1 MKCINVY
8 FPYISGIT
16 CCQVQLR
23 SPRGFTTTR
32 DSRNSV
38 TLAWDGIHRATINTT
53 DANSATVAGHE
64 FSERMGSSHC
74 VDVNISHQFFF
85 WGGVYIKRHSI
96 SIFLG
101 GCILK
106 VGGFPKDSHWSF
118 RWFMSCTRT
127 CFYLYLVVFCRGVV
141 KADKDWLKSH
151 QQINCTQICPPQ
163 VSLFSTTSSI
173 TCHYATYDASNAYQ
187 RGDRVTWTFTIPS
200 LYDGSI
206 HRASLPTD
214 GHQPGTSN
222 SGVYLATL
230 RCERNRAGSAGYID
244 VWVIKWKSQERYSM
258 IKLATPKLEAFVY
271 VPNS

>member
-1 MKCINVY
+1 MYIFHIFLASPAARYSSVPHEASPLRGTPGTQSPLRGMGSIEPPSTPQMPIRPQLLGMSFQKGWGRHTVWCGCV
-8 FPYISGIT
+8 YISP
-16 CCQVQLR
+16 V
-23 SPRGFTTTR
+23 
-32 DSRNSV
+32 
-38 TLAWDGIHRATINTT
+38 
-53 DANSATVAGHE
+53 
-64 FSERMGSSHC
+64 
-74 VDVNISHQFFF
+74 FF
-85 WGGVYIKRHSI
+85 GVVVCIYIYIKRHSV
-96 SIFLG
+96 SNFFW

-106 VGGFPKDSHWSF
+106 VVVFPKDSHWSF

-127 CFYLYLVVFCRGVV
+127 CFYLYLVAFCRGVV

-244 VWVIKWKSQERYSM
+244 GWAIKYKSQERYDKIGNTQIRS
-258 IKLATPKLEAFVY
+258 ICLRS
-271 VPNS
+271 N